1 MIKYSETLLTGFVNT
16 VSNKSICISSQT
28 IDNKS
33 LSLGSPFFRSLYHLG
48 INKLSDIIRDI
59 SLTIGSADV
68 GPIGDYYF

>member
-16 VSNKSICISSQT
+16 ISNKSICISSQT

-33 LSLGSPFFRSLYHLG
+33 LSWGSPFFQSLYHLS
-48 INKLSDIIRDI
+48 INKYIIKDI